1 LNRFTCACGR
11 TYEIRQVGEFAEVTT
26 RRQRIARR
34 KAQRTAYSRY
44 NLEAEGL
51 VDHPYAPDLEPGQT
65 LKLETPMQGP
75 TYEANVGV
83 PFGEAVL
90 YGTGAAL
97 VSIVFPLL
105 APATFRWYTPFV
117 VLPIATGIAI
127 FVTPER
133 ARKLLL
139 RVEEWTGVD
148 INQDGK
154 VGQKTDPIPIEHRRP
169 DKDGKVHN
177 QYGEIPGVEAGEHKL
192 AEWFYLICRSKGEGF
207 SYRAAK
213 NYGITQSEANAIQV
227 WFLTQKP
234 PLATR
239 ARNNWIRPNDEGFDT
254 MWGVVT
260 RHFPDAHLPQE
271 RA

>member
-1 LNRFTCACGR
+1 LSHFTCACGR

-44 NLEAEGL
+44 NLE
-51 VDHPYAPDLEPGQT
+51 
-65 LKLETPMQGP
+65 
-75 TYEANVGV
+75 
-83 PFGEAVL
+83 
-90 YGTGAAL
+90 
-97 VSIVFPLL
+97 
-105 APATFRWYTPFV
+105 WYTPFV